1 MNDSRT
7 ELDME
12 ERDPLLDNPLT
23 MLACGGAAFTSPAWC
38 QALAEWLGA
47 ALPWWA
53 WVAAIGAGAVAFLV
67 WWGRLQ

>member
-23 MLACGGAAFTSPAWC
+23 MLVCGGAAFTSPAWG

-53 WVAAIGAGAVAFLV
+53 WAAAIGAGAVAFLV